1 MLRPSAR
8 SNVQRASL
16 RLGTRGSP
24 LAMRQAGLVAEALG
38 TKSPGLEVRFIPIKT
53 SGDKLL
59 DSPLAQAGGKG
70 LFVKEIEEALLDSRI
85 DLAVHSMKDL
95 PAELPPGLRVGAVM
109 RREDPCDALIARNGL
124 RFAELPAGAR
134 IGTSSLRRQVQFL
147 HHRPDLQIVPLRGN
161 VETRLKKLDTLN
173 LDAVVLA
180 VAGLIRLGLQHRIT
194 ERLHPELSLPA
205 IGQGALA
212 IEIRE
217 DDPRVAPIVG
227 AVDHRETRL
236 ATAAERAFLR
246 RLGGSCVTPVAAF
259 GQIEGDSLVLTGMVA
274 SLDGKRMVKEVL
286 RGEASTPDTVG
297 QALAE
302 ALLAAGA
309 DEILRE
315 IGPYLPSSFP
325 LPLGERGG

>member
-1 MLRPSAR
+1 M
-8 SNVQRASL
+8 QRNSL

-24 LAMRQAGLVAEALG
+24 LALRQARLVAEALG
-38 TKSPGLEVRFIPIKT
+38 KHSPDLEVCFIPIKT

-109 RREDPCDALIARNGL
+109 LREDPCDALIARNDL
-124 RFAELPAGAR
+124 HFADLPASAR

-161 VETRLKKLDTLN
+161 VETRLKKLETLD

-227 AVDHRETRL
+227 SIDHRETRL

>member
-1 MLRPSAR
+1 M
-8 SNVQRASL
+8 QRASL

-38 TKSPGLEVRFIPIKT
+38 TQSPGLEVHFIPIKT

-70 LFVKEIEEALLDSRI
+70 LFVKEIEEALLNGRI

-95 PAELPPGLRVGAVM
+95 PAELPPGLRVGAVLL
-109 RREDPCDALIARNGL
+109 REDPLDALVTRNGL

-161 VETRLKKLDTLN
+161 VETRLKKLETLN

-227 AVDHRETRL
+227 SIDHRETRL

>member
-1 MLRPSAR
+1 M
-8 SNVQRASL
+8 QRDSL

-24 LAMRQAGLVAEALG
+24 LAMCQAGLVAEALG
-38 TKSPGLEVRFIPIKT
+38 KQSPGLEVRFIPIKT

-134 IGTSSLRRQVQFL
+134 IGTSSLRRQVQLL

-217 DDPRVAPIVG
+217 DDPRVSPIVG
-227 AVDHRETRL
+227 SIDHRETRL

>member
-1 MLRPSAR
+1 
-8 SNVQRASL
+8 VQRNSL

-24 LAMRQAGLVAEALG
+24 LALRQAGLVAEALG
-38 TKSPGLEVRFIPIKT
+38 KQSPGLEVRLIPIKT

-70 LFVKEIEEALLDSRI
+70 LFVKEIEEALLESRI

-109 RREDPCDALIARNGL
+109 LREDPCDALIARNGL

-161 VETRLKKLDTLN
+161 VETRLKKLETLD

-227 AVDHRETRL
+227 SIDHRETRL

-286 RGEASTPDTVG
+286 RGEASTPDAVG
-297 QALAE
+297 RALAE

-309 DEILRE
+309 GEILRE